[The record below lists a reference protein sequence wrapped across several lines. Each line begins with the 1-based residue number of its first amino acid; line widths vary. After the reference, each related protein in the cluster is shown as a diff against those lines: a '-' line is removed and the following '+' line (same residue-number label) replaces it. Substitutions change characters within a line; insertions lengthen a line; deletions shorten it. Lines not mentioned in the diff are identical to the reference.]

1 MNHEEVAGKNNKSLP
16 KLEVTDT
23 ENMSKGKI
31 LWIGGV
37 ATSLLL
43 ALFIGMLAHSLHH
56 IDEGHVGVYFKYGAL
71 QKSLGH
77 PGLNT
82 MTPWVSSVEQI
93 TIRPKSEIAYTF
105 TAVTKDAIPITFQN
119 VEVIS
124 SVPQENVLW
133 LVKNF
138 GVNFRTILVFDRLR
152 EEVKRYAFGH
162 DIDDVYNER
171 FQEMSE
177 LVINETTQNIQRLA
191 QGKVEI
197 INLIIPKP
205 EIPHDIAANYQKVKV
220 EWTEKLVAEKE
231 QEKIQVR
238 KETEELKAIADAN
251 REKAVKM
258 IDIEKQILQKEAEK
272 NISAI
277 ENERYRIE
285 EENRANVLKYK
296 KEKEAEGNKLIF
308 TDEYLKIH
316 MAQVFSNNTKLYFSG
331 DNTPFGAIFNKL
343 IN

>member
-1 MNHEEVAGKNNKSLP
+1 MGKLNLLCIAGVGTAL
-16 KLEVTDT
+16 V
-23 ENMSKGKI
+23 
-31 LWIGGV
+31 
-37 ATSLLL
+37 L
-43 ALFIGMLAHSLHH
+43 ALFIGMLAHSLHR

-71 QKSLGH
+71 QNSVGH

-82 MTPWVSSVEQI
+82 MTPWVSTYEQI
-93 TIRPKSEIAYTF
+93 TVRPDSQILNTF
-105 TAVTKDAIPITFQN
+105 TAVTKDAIPITFKD

-133 LVKNF
+133 LVKKF
-138 GVNFRTILVFDRLR
+138 GVNFRTVLVYDRLR

-171 FQEMSE
+171 FLEMSE
-177 LVINETTQNIQRLA
+177 LVITETAKNIERLA
-191 QGKVEI
+191 QGKIEI

-205 EIPHDIAANYQKVKV
+205 EIPKDIAANYQKVKV

-238 KETEELKAIADAN
+238 KETEELKAVADAN
-251 REKAVKM
+251 RLKAVKR
-258 IDIEKQILQKEAEK
+258 IDIEKEILQKEAEK

-277 ENERYRIE
+277 ENERYRLE
-285 EENRANVLKYK
+285 EENKANVLKYK
-296 KEKEAEGNKLIF
+296 KEKEAEGNKLVF

-316 MAQVFSNNTKLYFSG
+316 MSQVFSNNTKLYFSG

>member
-1 MNHEEVAGKNNKSLP
+1 MG
-16 KLEVTDT
+16 
-23 ENMSKGKI
+23 KGKI

-152 EEVKRYAFGH
+152 EEVKRYAFGM
-162 DIDDVYNER
+162 ILM
-171 FQEMSE
+171 MSTMKGSRKCRNWC
-177 LVINETTQNIQRLA
+177 LMKQSKTLKDWLQQSL
-191 QGKVEI
+191 
-197 INLIIPKP
+197 
-205 EIPHDIAANYQKVKV
+205 
-220 EWTEKLVAEKE
+220 KLS
-231 QEKIQVR
+231 I
-238 KETEELKAIADAN
+238 
-251 REKAVKM
+251 
-258 IDIEKQILQKEAEK
+258 
-272 NISAI
+272 
-277 ENERYRIE
+277 
-285 EENRANVLKYK
+285 
-296 KEKEAEGNKLIF
+296 
-308 TDEYLKIH
+308 
-316 MAQVFSNNTKLYFSG
+316 
-331 DNTPFGAIFNKL
+331 
-343 IN
+343 

>member
-1 MNHEEVAGKNNKSLP
+1 MVAGKYKCL
-16 KLEVTDT
+16 
-23 ENMSKGKI
+23 I
-31 LWIGGV
+31 LTGTIV
-37 ATSLLL
+37 AL
-43 ALFIGMLAHSLHH
+43 ALIIGMLAHSLHH
-56 IDEGHVGVYFKYGAL
+56 IDEGHVGVYFKNGAL
-71 QKSLGH
+71 QDTVGN

-82 MTPWVSSVEQI
+82 MTPWVSTYEQI
-93 TIRPKSEIAYTF
+93 TIRPRSEIVNSF
-105 TAVTKDAIPITFQN
+105 NAVTKDAIQITFHD

-124 SVPQENVLW
+124 SVPQEHVLW
-133 LVKNF
+133 LVKKF
-138 GVNFRTILVFDRLR
+138 GVNFRTVLVFDRLR
-152 EEVKRYAFGH
+152 EEVKKYAFSH

-171 FQEMSE
+171 FLEMSE
-177 LVINETTQNIQRLA
+177 LVIAETTKNIERLA
-191 QGKVEI
+191 QGKIEI

-205 EIPHDIAANYQKVKV
+205 EIPKDIAANYQKVKV

-238 KETEELKAIADAN
+238 KETEELQAIADAN
-251 REKAVKM
+251 REKAVKR

-277 ENERYRIE
+277 ENERYRLE
-285 EENRANVLKYK
+285 EENKANVLKYK
-296 KEKEAEGNKLIF
+296 KEKEAEGNKLVF

-316 MAQVFSNNTKLYFSG
+316 MSQVFSNNSKLYFSG

>member
-1 MNHEEVAGKNNKSLP
+1 MVAGKYKCL
-16 KLEVTDT
+16 
-23 ENMSKGKI
+23 I
-31 LWIGGV
+31 LTGTIV
-37 ATSLLL
+37 AL
-43 ALFIGMLAHSLHH
+43 ALIIGMLAHSLHH
-56 IDEGHVGVYFKYGAL
+56 IDEGHVGVYFKNGAL
-71 QKSLGH
+71 QDTVGN

-82 MTPWVSSVEQI
+82 MTPWVSTYEQI
-93 TIRPKSEIAYTF
+93 TIRPRSEIVNSF
-105 TAVTKDAIPITFQN
+105 SAVTKDAIQIQFHD

-124 SVPQENVLW
+124 SVPQEHVLW
-133 LVKNF
+133 LVKKF
-138 GVNFRTILVFDRLR
+138 GVNFRTVLVFDRLR
-152 EEVKRYAFGH
+152 EEVKKYAFSH

-171 FQEMSE
+171 FLEMSE
-177 LVINETTQNIQRLA
+177 LVIAETTKNIERLA
-191 QGKVEI
+191 QGKIEI

-205 EIPHDIAANYQKVKV
+205 EIPKDIAANYQKVKV

-251 REKAVKM
+251 RLKAVKK

-277 ENERYRIE
+277 ENERYRLE
-285 EENRANVLKYK
+285 EENKANVLKYK
-296 KEKEAEGNKLIF
+296 KEKEAEGNKLVF

-316 MAQVFSNNTKLYFSG
+316 MSQVFSNNSKLYFSG

>member
-1 MNHEEVAGKNNKSLP
+1 MGKGGIVCIASV
-16 KLEVTDT
+16 VTV
-23 ENMSKGKI
+23 S
-31 LWIGGV
+31 
-37 ATSLLL
+37 
-43 ALFIGMLAHSLHH
+43 ALTLIIALLAHSLHH

-71 QKSLGH
+71 QNSVGH

-82 MTPWVSSVEQI
+82 MTPWVSTYEQI
-93 TIRPKSEIAYTF
+93 TVRPDSQILNIF
-105 TAVTKDAIPITFQN
+105 TAVTKDAIPITFKD

-133 LVKNF
+133 LVKKF
-138 GVNFRTILVFDRLR
+138 GVNFRTVLVFDRLR

-171 FQEMSE
+171 FLEMSE
-177 LVINETTQNIQRLA
+177 LVITETAKNIERLA
-191 QGKVEI
+191 QGKIEI

-205 EIPHDIAANYQKVKV
+205 EIPRDIAANYQKVKV

-238 KETEELKAIADAN
+238 KETEELKAVADAN
-251 REKAVKM
+251 RLKAVKR
-258 IDIEKQILQKEAEK
+258 IDIEKEILQKEAEK

-277 ENERYRIE
+277 ENERYRLE
-285 EENRANVLKYK
+285 EENKANVLKYK
-296 KEKEAEGNKLIF
+296 KEKEAEGNKLVF

-316 MAQVFSNNTKLYFSG
+316 MSQVFSNNTKLYFSG

>member
-1 MNHEEVAGKNNKSLP
+1 MVAGKYKCL
-16 KLEVTDT
+16 
-23 ENMSKGKI
+23 I
-31 LWIGGV
+31 LTGTIV
-37 ATSLLL
+37 AL
-43 ALFIGMLAHSLHH
+43 ALIIGMLAHSLHH
-56 IDEGHVGVYFKYGAL
+56 IDEGHVGVYFKNGAL
-71 QKSLGH
+71 QDTVGN

-82 MTPWVSSVEQI
+82 MTPWVSTYEQI
-93 TIRPKSEIAYTF
+93 TIRPRSEIVNSF
-105 TAVTKDAIPITFQN
+105 NAVTKDAIQITFHD

-124 SVPQENVLW
+124 SVPQEHVLW
-133 LVKNF
+133 LVKKF
-138 GVNFRTILVFDRLR
+138 GVNFRTVLVFDRLR
-152 EEVKRYAFGH
+152 EEVKKYAFSH

-171 FQEMSE
+171 FVEMSE
-177 LVINETTQNIQRLA
+177 LVIAETTKNIERLA
-191 QGKVEI
+191 QGKIEI
-197 INLIIPKP
+197 VNLIIPKP
-205 EIPHDIAANYQKVKV
+205 KIPEDIAANYQRVKV

-251 REKAVKM
+251 RLKAVKK

-277 ENERYRIE
+277 ENERYRLE
-285 EENRANVLKYK
+285 EENKANVLKYK
-296 KEKEAEGNKLIF
+296 KEKEAEGNKLVF

-316 MAQVFSNNTKLYFSG
+316 MSQVFSNNSKLYFSG

>member
-1 MNHEEVAGKNNKSLP
+1 MGDVEKIGNMGEKICLAITGTVVALSL
-16 KLEVTDT
+16 
-23 ENMSKGKI
+23 I
-31 LWIGGV
+31 IG
-37 ATSLLL
+37 L
-43 ALFIGMLAHSLHH
+43 MAHSLHH

-71 QKSLGH
+71 GNSVGH
-77 PGLNT
+77 PGLNA
-82 MTPWVSSVEQI
+82 MTPWVSTYEQI
-93 TIRPKSEIAYTF
+93 TVRPRSENLTSF
-105 TAVTKDAIPITFQN
+105 SAVTKDAIQIHFHD

-124 SVPQENVLW
+124 SVPQEHVLW
-133 LVKNF
+133 LVKKF
-138 GVNFRTILVFDRLR
+138 GVNFRTVLVFDRLR
-152 EEVKRYAFGH
+152 EEVKKYAFSH

-171 FQEMSE
+171 FLEMSE
-177 LVINETTQNIQRLA
+177 LVIAETTKNIERLA
-191 QGKVEI
+191 QGKIEI

-205 EIPHDIAANYQKVKV
+205 EIPKDIAANYQKVKV

-251 REKAVKM
+251 RLKAVKK

-277 ENERYRIE
+277 ENVRYRLE
-285 EENRANVLKYK
+285 EENKADVLKYK
-296 KEKEAEGNKLIF
+296 KEKEAEGNKLVF

-316 MAQVFSNNTKLYFSG
+316 MSQVFSNNSKLYFSG
-331 DNTPFGAIFNKL
+331 DDTPFGAIFNKL

>member
-1 MNHEEVAGKNNKSLP
+1 MVAGKYKCL
-16 KLEVTDT
+16 
-23 ENMSKGKI
+23 I
-31 LWIGGV
+31 LTGTIV
-37 ATSLLL
+37 AL
-43 ALFIGMLAHSLHH
+43 ALIIGMLAHSLHH
-56 IDEGHVGVYFKYGAL
+56 IDEGHVGVYFKNGAL
-71 QKSLGH
+71 QDTVGN

-82 MTPWVSSVEQI
+82 MTPWVSTYEQI
-93 TIRPKSEIAYTF
+93 TIRPRSEIVNSF
-105 TAVTKDAIPITFQN
+105 NAVTKDAIQITFHD

-124 SVPQENVLW
+124 SVPQEHVLW
-133 LVKNF
+133 LVKKF
-138 GVNFRTILVFDRLR
+138 GVNFRTVLVFDRLR
-152 EEVKRYAFGH
+152 EEVKKYAFSH

-171 FQEMSE
+171 FLEMSE
-177 LVINETTQNIQRLA
+177 LVIAETTKNIERLA
-191 QGKVEI
+191 QGKIEI

-205 EIPHDIAANYQKVKV
+205 EIPKDIAANYQKVKV

-251 REKAVKM
+251 RLKAVKKIDIEKQILQKEAEKNIWK

-277 ENERYRIE
+277 ENERYRLE
-285 EENRANVLKYK
+285 EENKANVLKYK
-296 KEKEAEGNKLIF
+296 KEKEAEGNKLVF

-316 MAQVFSNNTKLYFSG
+316 MSQVFSNNSKLYFSG

>member
-1 MNHEEVAGKNNKSLP
+1 MVAGKYKCL
-16 KLEVTDT
+16 
-23 ENMSKGKI
+23 I
-31 LWIGGV
+31 LTGTIV
-37 ATSLLL
+37 AL
-43 ALFIGMLAHSLHH
+43 ALIIGMLAHSLHH
-56 IDEGHVGVYFKYGAL
+56 IDEGHVGVYFKNGAL
-71 QKSLGH
+71 QDTVGN

-82 MTPWVSSVEQI
+82 MTPWVSTYEQI
-93 TIRPKSEIAYTF
+93 TIRPRSEIVNSF
-105 TAVTKDAIPITFQN
+105 NAVTKDAIQITFHD

-124 SVPQENVLW
+124 SVPQEHVLW
-133 LVKNF
+133 LVKKF
-138 GVNFRTILVFDRLR
+138 GVNFRTVLVFDRLR
-152 EEVKRYAFGH
+152 EEVKKYAFSH

-171 FQEMSE
+171 FLEMSE
-177 LVINETTQNIQRLA
+177 LVIAETTKNIERLA
-191 QGKVEI
+191 QGKIEI

-205 EIPHDIAANYQKVKV
+205 EIPKDIAANYQKVKV

-251 REKAVKM
+251 RLKAVKK

-277 ENERYRIE
+277 ENERYRLE
-285 EENRANVLKYK
+285 EENKANVLKYK
-296 KEKEAEGNKLIF
+296 KEKEAEGNKLVF

-316 MAQVFSNNTKLYFSG
+316 MSQVFSNNSKLYFSG

>member
-1 MNHEEVAGKNNKSLP
+1 MGSL
-16 KLEVTDT
+16 
-23 ENMSKGKI
+23 I
-31 LWIGGV
+31 IG
-37 ATSLLL
+37 L
-43 ALFIGMLAHSLHH
+43 LAHSLHH

-71 QKSLGH
+71 GNSVGH

-82 MTPWVSSVEQI
+82 MTPWVSTYEQI
-93 TIRPKSEIAYTF
+93 TVRPRSENLTSF
-105 TAVTKDAIPITFQN
+105 SAVTKDAIQIHFHD

-124 SVPQENVLW
+124 SVPQEHVLW
-133 LVKNF
+133 LVKKF
-138 GVNFRTILVFDRLR
+138 GVNFRTVLVFDRLR
-152 EEVKRYAFGH
+152 EEVKKYAFSH

-171 FQEMSE
+171 FVEMSE
-177 LVINETTQNIQRLA
+177 WVIAETTKKIERLA
-191 QGKVEI
+191 QGKIEI

-205 EIPHDIAANYQKVKV
+205 KIPEDIAANYQRVKV

-251 REKAVKM
+251 RLKAVKT

-285 EENRANVLKYK
+285 EENKADVLKYK
-296 KEKEAEGNKLIF
+296 KEKEAEGNKLVF

-316 MAQVFSNNTKLYFSG
+316 MSQVFSNNSKLYFSG

>member
-1 MNHEEVAGKNNKSLP
+1 MGGL
-16 KLEVTDT
+16 
-23 ENMSKGKI
+23 I
-31 LWIGGV
+31 IG
-37 ATSLLL
+37 L
-43 ALFIGMLAHSLHH
+43 LAHSLHH

-71 QKSLGH
+71 GNSVGH

-82 MTPWVSSVEQI
+82 MTPWVSTYEQI
-93 TIRPKSEIAYTF
+93 TVRPLKDIVNSF
-105 TAVTKDAIPITFQN
+105 SAVTKDAIQIHFHD

-124 SVPQENVLW
+124 SVPQEHVLW
-133 LVKNF
+133 LVKKF
-138 GVNFRTILVFDRLR
+138 GVNFRTVLVFDRLR

-177 LVINETTQNIQRLA
+177 LVLNETIQNIERLA
-191 QGKVEI
+191 PAKIEI
-197 INLIIPKP
+197 LNLIIPKP
-205 EIPHDIAANYQKVKV
+205 KIPEDIAANYQRVKV

-251 REKAVKM
+251 RLKAVKK

-277 ENERYRIE
+277 ENERYRLE
-285 EENRANVLKYK
+285 EENKANVLKYK
-296 KEKEAEGNKLIF
+296 KEKEAEGNKLVF

-316 MAQVFSNNTKLYFSG
+316 MSQVFSSNSKLYFSG
-331 DNTPFGAIFNKL
+331 DDTPFGAIFNKL

>member
-1 MNHEEVAGKNNKSLP
+1 MGEKICLAITGTVVALSL
-16 KLEVTDT
+16 
-23 ENMSKGKI
+23 I
-31 LWIGGV
+31 IG
-37 ATSLLL
+37 L
-43 ALFIGMLAHSLHH
+43 MAHSLHH

-71 QKSLGH
+71 GNSVGH

-82 MTPWVSSVEQI
+82 MTPWVSTYEQI
-93 TIRPKSEIAYTF
+93 TVRPRSENLTSF
-105 TAVTKDAIPITFQN
+105 SAVTKDAIQIHFHD

-124 SVPQENVLW
+124 SVPQEHVLW
-133 LVKNF
+133 LVKKF
-138 GVNFRTILVFDRLR
+138 GVNFRTVLVFDRLR
-152 EEVKRYAFGH
+152 EEVKKYAFSH

-171 FQEMSE
+171 FLEMSE
-177 LVINETTQNIQRLA
+177 SVIAETKKKIERLA
-191 QGKVEI
+191 QGKIEI
-197 INLIIPKP
+197 LNLIIPKP
-205 EIPHDIAANYQKVKV
+205 KIPEDIAANYQRVKV

-251 REKAVKM
+251 RLKAVKK

-277 ENERYRIE
+277 ENERYRLE
-285 EENRANVLKYK
+285 EENKANVLKYK
-296 KEKEAEGNKLIF
+296 KEKEAEGNKLVF

-316 MAQVFSNNTKLYFSG
+316 MSQVFSNNSKLYFSG

>member
-1 MNHEEVAGKNNKSLP
+1 MGAEKIGNMGEKICLAITGTVVALSL
-16 KLEVTDT
+16 
-23 ENMSKGKI
+23 I
-31 LWIGGV
+31 IG
-37 ATSLLL
+37 L
-43 ALFIGMLAHSLHH
+43 MAHSLHH

-71 QKSLGH
+71 GNSVGH

-82 MTPWVSSVEQI
+82 MTPWVSTYEQI
-93 TIRPKSEIAYTF
+93 TVRPLKDDVNSF
-105 TAVTKDAIPITFQN
+105 SAVTKDAIQIQFHD

-124 SVPQENVLW
+124 SVPQEHVLW
-133 LVKNF
+133 LVKKF
-138 GVNFRTILVFDRLR
+138 GVNFRTVLVFDRLR
-152 EEVKRYAFGH
+152 EEVKKYAFSH

-171 FQEMSE
+171 FLEMSE
-177 LVINETTQNIQRLA
+177 LVIEET
-191 QGKVEI
+191 
-197 INLIIPKP
+197 PK
-205 EIPHDIAANYQKVKV
+205 DIAANYQKVKV

-251 REKAVKM
+251 RLKAVKK

-277 ENERYRIE
+277 ENERYRLE
-285 EENRANVLKYK
+285 EENKADVLKYK
-296 KEKEAEGNKLIF
+296 KEKEAEGNKLVF

-316 MAQVFSNNTKLYFSG
+316 MSQVFSNNSKLYFSG
-331 DNTPFGAIFNKL
+331 DDTPFGAIFNKL

>member
-1 MNHEEVAGKNNKSLP
+1 MGSL
-16 KLEVTDT
+16 
-23 ENMSKGKI
+23 I
-31 LWIGGV
+31 IG
-37 ATSLLL
+37 L
-43 ALFIGMLAHSLHH
+43 LAHSLHH

-71 QKSLGH
+71 GNSVGH

-82 MTPWVSSVEQI
+82 MTPWVSTYEQI
-93 TIRPKSEIAYTF
+93 TVRPRSENLTSF
-105 TAVTKDAIPITFQN
+105 SAVTKDAIQIHFHD

-124 SVPQENVLW
+124 SVPQEHVLW
-133 LVKNF
+133 LVKKF
-138 GVNFRTILVFDRLR
+138 GVNFRTVLVFDRLR
-152 EEVKRYAFGH
+152 EEVKKYAFSH

-171 FQEMSE
+171 FLEMSE
-177 LVINETTQNIQRLA
+177 SVIAETKKKIERLA
-191 QGKVEI
+191 QGKIEI
-197 INLIIPKP
+197 LNLIIPKP
-205 EIPHDIAANYQKVKV
+205 KIPEDIAANYQRVKV

-251 REKAVKM
+251 RLKAVKK

-277 ENERYRIE
+277 ENERYRLE
-285 EENRANVLKYK
+285 EENKADVLKYK
-296 KEKEAEGNKLIF
+296 KEKEAEGNKLVF

-316 MAQVFSNNTKLYFSG
+316 MSQVFSNNSKLYFSG

>member
-1 MNHEEVAGKNNKSLP
+1 MVAGKYKCL
-16 KLEVTDT
+16 
-23 ENMSKGKI
+23 I
-31 LWIGGV
+31 LTGTIV
-37 ATSLLL
+37 AL
-43 ALFIGMLAHSLHH
+43 ALIIGMLAHSLHH
-56 IDEGHVGVYFKYGAL
+56 IDEGHVGVYFKNGAL
-71 QKSLGH
+71 QDTVGN

-82 MTPWVSSVEQI
+82 MTPWVSTYEQI
-93 TIRPKSEIAYTF
+93 TIRPRSEIVNSF
-105 TAVTKDAIPITFQN
+105 NAVTKDAIQITFHD

-124 SVPQENVLW
+124 SVPQEHVLW
-133 LVKNF
+133 LVKKF
-138 GVNFRTILVFDRLR
+138 GVNFRTVLVFDRLR
-152 EEVKRYAFGH
+152 EEVKKYAFSH

-171 FQEMSE
+171 FLEMSE
-177 LVINETTQNIQRLA
+177 LVIAETTKNIERLA
-191 QGKVEI
+191 QGKIEI

-205 EIPHDIAANYQKVKV
+205 KIPEDIAANYQRVKV

-251 REKAVKM
+251 RLKAVKK

-277 ENERYRIE
+277 ENERYRLE
-285 EENRANVLKYK
+285 EENKADVLKYK
-296 KEKEAEGNKLIF
+296 KEKEAEGNKLVF

-316 MAQVFSNNTKLYFSG
+316 MSQVFSNNSKLYFSG

>member
-1 MNHEEVAGKNNKSLP
+1 MVAGKYKCL
-16 KLEVTDT
+16 
-23 ENMSKGKI
+23 I
-31 LWIGGV
+31 LTGTIV
-37 ATSLLL
+37 AL
-43 ALFIGMLAHSLHH
+43 ALIIGMLAHSLHH
-56 IDEGHVGVYFKYGAL
+56 IDEGHVGVYFKNGAL
-71 QKSLGH
+71 QDTVGN

-82 MTPWVSSVEQI
+82 MTPWVSTYEQI
-93 TIRPKSEIAYTF
+93 TIRPRSEIVNSF
-105 TAVTKDAIPITFQN
+105 NAVTKDAIQITFHD

-124 SVPQENVLW
+124 SVPQEHVLW
-133 LVKNF
+133 LVKKF
-138 GVNFRTILVFDRLR
+138 GVNFRTVLVFDRLR
-152 EEVKRYAFGH
+152 EEVKKYAFSH

-171 FQEMSE
+171 FLEMSE
-177 LVINETTQNIQRLA
+177 LVIAETTKNIERLA
-191 QGKVEI
+191 QGKIEI

-205 EIPHDIAANYQKVKV
+205 EIPKDIAANYQKVKV

-251 REKAVKM
+251 REKAVKR

>member
-1 MNHEEVAGKNNKSLP
+1 MGEKICLAITGTVVALSL
-16 KLEVTDT
+16 
-23 ENMSKGKI
+23 I
-31 LWIGGV
+31 IG
-37 ATSLLL
+37 L
-43 ALFIGMLAHSLHH
+43 LAHSLHH

-71 QKSLGH
+71 GNSVGH

-82 MTPWVSSVEQI
+82 MTPWVSTYEQI
-93 TIRPKSEIAYTF
+93 TVRPRSENLTSF
-105 TAVTKDAIPITFQN
+105 SAVTKDAIQIHFHD

-124 SVPQENVLW
+124 SVPQEHVLW
-133 LVKNF
+133 LVKKF
-138 GVNFRTILVFDRLR
+138 GVNFRTVLVFDRLR
-152 EEVKRYAFGH
+152 EEVKKYAFSH

-171 FQEMSE
+171 FLEMSE
-177 LVINETTQNIQRLA
+177 SVIAETKKKIERLA
-191 QGKVEI
+191 QGKIEI
-197 INLIIPKP
+197 LNLIIPKP
-205 EIPHDIAANYQKVKV
+205 KIPEDIAANYQRVKV

-251 REKAVKM
+251 RLKAVKK

-277 ENERYRIE
+277 ENERYRLE
-285 EENRANVLKYK
+285 EENKANVLKYK
-296 KEKEAEGNKLIF
+296 KEKEAEGNKLVF

-316 MAQVFSNNTKLYFSG
+316 MSQVFSNNSKLYFSG

>member
-1 MNHEEVAGKNNKSLP
+1 MKTGGIVCLVGV
-16 KLEVTDT
+16 VTV
-23 ENMSKGKI
+23 S
-31 LWIGGV
+31 
-37 ATSLLL
+37 
-43 ALFIGMLAHSLHH
+43 ALTLIIGMLAHSLHH

-71 QKSLGH
+71 QNSVGH

-82 MTPWVSSVEQI
+82 MTPWVSTYEQI
-93 TIRPKSEIAYTF
+93 TVRPDSQILNIF
-105 TAVTKDAIPITFQN
+105 TAVTKDAIPITFKD

-133 LVKNF
+133 LVKKF
-138 GVNFRTILVFDRLR
+138 GVNFRTVLVFDRLR

-171 FQEMSE
+171 FLEMSE
-177 LVINETTQNIQRLA
+177 LVITETAKNIERLA
-191 QGKVEI
+191 QGKIEI

-205 EIPHDIAANYQKVKV
+205 EIPQDIAANYQKVKV

-238 KETEELKAIADAN
+238 KETEELKAVADAN
-251 REKAVKM
+251 RLKAVKR
-258 IDIEKQILQKEAEK
+258 IDIEKEILQKEAEK

-277 ENERYRIE
+277 ENERYRLE
-285 EENRANVLKYK
+285 EENKANVLKYK
-296 KEKEAEGNKLIF
+296 KEKEAEGNKLVF

-316 MAQVFSNNTKLYFSG
+316 MSQVFSNNTKLYFSG

>member
-1 MNHEEVAGKNNKSLP
+1 MVAGKYKCL
-16 KLEVTDT
+16 
-23 ENMSKGKI
+23 I
-31 LWIGGV
+31 LTGTIV
-37 ATSLLL
+37 AL
-43 ALFIGMLAHSLHH
+43 ALIIGMLAHSLHH
-56 IDEGHVGVYFKYGAL
+56 IDEGHVGVYFKNGAL
-71 QKSLGH
+71 QDTVGN

-82 MTPWVSSVEQI
+82 MTPWVSTYEQI
-93 TIRPKSEIAYTF
+93 TIRPRSEIVNSF
-105 TAVTKDAIPITFQN
+105 NAVTKDAIQITFHD

-124 SVPQENVLW
+124 SVPQEHVLW
-133 LVKNF
+133 LVKKF
-138 GVNFRTILVFDRLR
+138 GVNFRTVLVFDRLR
-152 EEVKRYAFGH
+152 EEVKKYAFSH

-171 FQEMSE
+171 FLEMSE
-177 LVINETTQNIQRLA
+177 LVIAETTKNIERLA
-191 QGKVEI
+191 QGKIEI

-205 EIPHDIAANYQKVKV
+205 EIPKDIAANYQKVKV

-251 REKAVKM
+251 REKAVKR

-343 IN
+343 NN

>member
-1 MNHEEVAGKNNKSLP
+1 MVAGKYKCL
-16 KLEVTDT
+16 
-23 ENMSKGKI
+23 I
-31 LWIGGV
+31 LTGTIV
-37 ATSLLL
+37 AL
-43 ALFIGMLAHSLHH
+43 ALIIGMLAHSLHH
-56 IDEGHVGVYFKYGAL
+56 IDEGHVGVYFKNGAL
-71 QKSLGH
+71 QDTVGN

-82 MTPWVSSVEQI
+82 MTPWVSTYEQI
-93 TIRPKSEIAYTF
+93 TIRPRSEIVNSF
-105 TAVTKDAIPITFQN
+105 NAVTKDAIQITFHD

-124 SVPQENVLW
+124 SVPQEHVLW
-133 LVKNF
+133 LVKKF
-138 GVNFRTILVFDRLR
+138 GVNFRTVLVFDRLR
-152 EEVKRYAFGH
+152 EEVKKYAFSH

-171 FQEMSE
+171 FVEMSE
-177 LVINETTQNIQRLA
+177 LVIAETTKNIERLA
-191 QGKVEI
+191 QGKIEI

-205 EIPHDIAANYQKVKV
+205 EIPKDIAANYQKVKV

-251 REKAVKM
+251 RLKAVKK

-277 ENERYRIE
+277 ENERYRLE
-285 EENRANVLKYK
+285 EENKANVLKYK
-296 KEKEAEGNKLIF
+296 KEKEAEGNKLVF

-316 MAQVFSNNTKLYFSG
+316 MSQVFSNNSKLYFSG

>member
-1 MNHEEVAGKNNKSLP
+1 MGTLKKINDWKHGVGKYVCL
-16 KLEVTDT
+16 
-23 ENMSKGKI
+23 I
-31 LWIGGV
+31 LTGTV
-37 ATSLLL
+37 L
-43 ALFIGMLAHSLHH
+43 ALALIIGMLAHSLHH

-71 QKSLGH
+71 QNSVGH

-82 MTPWVSSVEQI
+82 MTPWVSTYEQI
-93 TIRPKSEIAYTF
+93 TIRPRSEIVNSF
-105 TAVTKDAIPITFQN
+105 SAVTKDAIQIQFHD

-124 SVPQENVLW
+124 SVPQEHVLW
-133 LVKNF
+133 LVKKF
-138 GVNFRTILVFDRLR
+138 GVNFRTVLGFDRFR
-152 EEVKRYAFGH
+152 EEVKKYAFSH

-171 FQEMSE
+171 FLEMSE
-177 LVINETTQNIQRLA
+177 FVIAETTKNIQRLA

-205 EIPHDIAANYQKVKV
+205 EIPHDIAANYQKVK
-220 EWTEKLVAEKE
+220 
-231 QEKIQVR
+231 VR

-285 EENRANVLKYK
+285 EENRASVLKYK

-316 MAQVFSNNTKLYFSG
+316 MAHVFSNNSKLYFSG
-331 DNTPFGAIFNKL
+331 DDTPFGAIFNKL

>member
-1 MNHEEVAGKNNKSLP
+1 MGEKICLAITGTVVALSL
-16 KLEVTDT
+16 
-23 ENMSKGKI
+23 I
-31 LWIGGV
+31 IG
-37 ATSLLL
+37 L
-43 ALFIGMLAHSLHH
+43 LAHSLHH

-71 QKSLGH
+71 GNSVGH

-82 MTPWVSSVEQI
+82 MTPWVSTYEQI
-93 TIRPKSEIAYTF
+93 TVRPRSENLTSF
-105 TAVTKDAIPITFQN
+105 SAVTKDAIQIHFHD

-124 SVPQENVLW
+124 SVPQEHVLW
-133 LVKNF
+133 LVKKF
-138 GVNFRTILVFDRLR
+138 GVNFRTVLVFDRLR
-152 EEVKRYAFGH
+152 EEVKKYAFSH

-171 FQEMSE
+171 FLEMSE
-177 LVINETTQNIQRLA
+177 SVIAETKKKIERLA
-191 QGKVEI
+191 QGKIEI
-197 INLIIPKP
+197 LNLIIPKP
-205 EIPHDIAANYQKVKV
+205 KIPEDIAANYQKVKV

-251 REKAVKM
+251 RLKAVKK

-277 ENERYRIE
+277 ENERYRLE
-285 EENRANVLKYK
+285 EENKADVLKYK
-296 KEKEAEGNKLIF
+296 KEKEAEGNKLVF

-316 MAQVFSNNTKLYFSG
+316 MSQVFSNNSKLYFSG
-331 DNTPFGAIFNKL
+331 DDTPFGAIFNKL

>member
-1 MNHEEVAGKNNKSLP
+1 MGDVEKIGNMGEKICLAITGTVVALSL
-16 KLEVTDT
+16 
-23 ENMSKGKI
+23 I
-31 LWIGGV
+31 IG
-37 ATSLLL
+37 L
-43 ALFIGMLAHSLHH
+43 MAHSLHH

-71 QKSLGH
+71 GNSVGH

-82 MTPWVSSVEQI
+82 MTPWVSTYEQI
-93 TIRPKSEIAYTF
+93 TVRPRSENVNSF
-105 TAVTKDAIPITFQN
+105 SAVTKDAIQIHFHN

-177 LVINETTQNIQRLA
+177 LVLNETIQNIERLA
-191 QGKVEI
+191 PAKLEI

-205 EIPHDIAANYQKVKV
+205 ENPHDIAANYQKVKV

-238 KETEELKAIADAN
+238 KETEELQAIADAN
-251 REKAVKM
+251 REKAVKR

>member
-1 MNHEEVAGKNNKSLP
+1 MGVGKYVCL
-16 KLEVTDT
+16 
-23 ENMSKGKI
+23 I
-31 LWIGGV
+31 LTGTV
-37 ATSLLL
+37 L
-43 ALFIGMLAHSLHH
+43 ALALIIGMLAHSLHH

-71 QKSLGH
+71 QNSVGH

-82 MTPWVSSVEQI
+82 MTPWVSTYEQI
-93 TIRPKSEIAYTF
+93 TIRPRSEIVNSF
-105 TAVTKDAIPITFQN
+105 NAVTKDAIQITFHD

-124 SVPQENVLW
+124 SVPQEHVLW
-133 LVKNF
+133 LVKKF
-138 GVNFRTILVFDRLR
+138 GVNFRTVLVFDRLR
-152 EEVKRYAFGH
+152 EEVKKYAFSH

-171 FQEMSE
+171 FLEMSE
-177 LVINETTQNIQRLA
+177 LVIAETTKNIERLA
-191 QGKVEI
+191 QGKIEI

-205 EIPHDIAANYQKVKV
+205 EIPKDIAANYQKVKV

-251 REKAVKM
+251 RLKAVKK

-277 ENERYRIE
+277 ENERYRLE
-285 EENRANVLKYK
+285 EENKANVLKYK
-296 KEKEAEGNKLIF
+296 KEKEAEGNKLVF

-316 MAQVFSNNTKLYFSG
+316 MSQVFSNNSKLYFSG
-331 DNTPFGAIFNKL
+331 DDTPFGAIFNKL

>member
-1 MNHEEVAGKNNKSLP
+1 MGSL
-16 KLEVTDT
+16 
-23 ENMSKGKI
+23 I
-31 LWIGGV
+31 IG
-37 ATSLLL
+37 L
-43 ALFIGMLAHSLHH
+43 LAHSLHH

-71 QKSLGH
+71 GNSVGH

-82 MTPWVSSVEQI
+82 MTPWVSTYEQI
-93 TIRPKSEIAYTF
+93 TVRPRSENLTSF
-105 TAVTKDAIPITFQN
+105 SAVTKDAIQIHFHD

-124 SVPQENVLW
+124 SVPQEHVLW
-133 LVKNF
+133 LVKKF
-138 GVNFRTILVFDRLR
+138 GVNFRTVLVFDRLR
-152 EEVKRYAFGH
+152 EEVKKYAFSH

-171 FQEMSE
+171 FVEMSE
-177 LVINETTQNIQRLA
+177 LVIAETTKNIERLA
-191 QGKVEI
+191 QGKIEI

-205 EIPHDIAANYQKVKV
+205 KIPEDIAANYQRVKV

-238 KETEELKAIADAN
+238 HETEELKAIADAN
-251 REKAVKM
+251 RLKAVKT

-277 ENERYRIE
+277 ENERYRLE
-285 EENRANVLKYK
+285 EENKADVLKYK
-296 KEKEAEGNKLIF
+296 KEKEAEGNKLVF

-316 MAQVFSNNTKLYFSG
+316 MSQVFSNNSKLYFSG

>member
-1 MNHEEVAGKNNKSLP
+1 MGVGKYVCL
-16 KLEVTDT
+16 
-23 ENMSKGKI
+23 I
-31 LWIGGV
+31 LTGTV
-37 ATSLLL
+37 L
-43 ALFIGMLAHSLHH
+43 ALALIIGMLAHSLHH

-71 QKSLGH
+71 QNSVGH

-82 MTPWVSSVEQI
+82 MTPWVSTYEQI
-93 TIRPKSEIAYTF
+93 TIRPRSEIVNSF
-105 TAVTKDAIPITFQN
+105 SAVTKDAIQIQFHD

-124 SVPQENVLW
+124 SVPQEHVLW
-133 LVKNF
+133 LVKKF
-138 GVNFRTILVFDRLR
+138 GVNFRTVLVFDRLR
-152 EEVKRYAFGH
+152 EEVKKYAFSH

-171 FQEMSE
+171 FLEMSE
-177 LVINETTQNIQRLA
+177 LVIAETTKNIERLA
-191 QGKVEI
+191 QGKIEI

-205 EIPHDIAANYQKVKV
+205 EIPKDIAANYQKVKV

-251 REKAVKM
+251 RLKAVKK

-277 ENERYRIE
+277 ENERYRLE
-285 EENRANVLKYK
+285 EENKANVLKYK
-296 KEKEAEGNKLIF
+296 KEKEAEGNKLVF

-316 MAQVFSNNTKLYFSG
+316 MSQVFSNNSKLYFSG

>member
-1 MNHEEVAGKNNKSLP
+1 MVAGKYKCL
-16 KLEVTDT
+16 
-23 ENMSKGKI
+23 I
-31 LWIGGV
+31 LTGTIV
-37 ATSLLL
+37 AL
-43 ALFIGMLAHSLHH
+43 ALIIGMLAHSLHH
-56 IDEGHVGVYFKYGAL
+56 IDEGHVGVYFKNGAL
-71 QKSLGH
+71 QDTVGN

-82 MTPWVSSVEQI
+82 MTPWVSTYEQI
-93 TIRPKSEIAYTF
+93 TIRPRSEIVNSF
-105 TAVTKDAIPITFQN
+105 NAVTKDAIQITFHD

-124 SVPQENVLW
+124 SVPQEHVLW
-133 LVKNF
+133 LVKKF
-138 GVNFRTILVFDRLR
+138 GVNFRTVLVFDRLR
-152 EEVKRYAFGH
+152 EEVKKYAFSH

-171 FQEMSE
+171 FLEMSE
-177 LVINETTQNIQRLA
+177 LVIAETTKNIERLA
-191 QGKVEI
+191 QGKIEI

-205 EIPHDIAANYQKVKV
+205 EIPKDIAANYQKVKV

-251 REKAVKM
+251 RLKAVKK

-277 ENERYRIE
+277 ENERYRLE
-285 EENRANVLKYK
+285 EENKANVLKYK
-296 KEKEAEGNKLIF
+296 KEKEAEGNKLVF

-316 MAQVFSNNTKLYFSG
+316 MSQVFSNNSKLYFSG
-331 DNTPFGAIFNKL
+331 DDTPFGAIFNKL